1 MDDLTVARAVHVLS
15 VIHWI
20 GGMSFVTLVVLPMAR
35 RWAHAGQRLTLFEVV
50 ERRFSTQ
57 VRLSVPLA
65 GASGLYMVARLDAW
79 HLLVDPAQWWLGAMA
94 LLWLVFMAI
103 LFVIEPAIGARL
115 LKTGHADPDRTLW
128 RLERVHWFLLAA
140 SAMVA
145 GAAVLGAHGTL
156 G

>member
-15 VIHWI
+15 VVHWI

-35 RWAHAGQRLTLFEVV
+35 RWAPSGQRLTLFEVV
-50 ERRFSTQ
+50 EQRFSAQ
-57 VRLSVPLA
+57 VKLSVPLA

-79 HLLVDPAQWWLGAMA
+79 HLLVDPSQWWLGAMA
-94 LLWLVFMAI
+94 LLWLVFMVI

-115 LKTGHADPDRTLW
+115 LKAGQADPDRTLW

-140 SAMVA
+140 GAIVA
-145 GAAVLGAHGTL
+145 GAAVLGAHGAL